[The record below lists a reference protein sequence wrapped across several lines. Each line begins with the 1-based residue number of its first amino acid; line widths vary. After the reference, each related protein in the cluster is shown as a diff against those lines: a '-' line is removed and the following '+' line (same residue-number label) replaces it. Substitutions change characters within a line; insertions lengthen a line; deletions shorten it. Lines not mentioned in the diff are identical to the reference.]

1 MSVPVPL
8 RLRPLEIGD
17 VLDETF
23 RMYRR
28 HFLLFAGVSVVLAIP
43 SAAIS
48 GLALGWF
55 STAVSQVS
63 GTPDLSSFG
72 TVLGAL
78 AVAGAVG
85 LVILPFNNGA
95 IVYAASE
102 SALGRPVTPGGI
114 VTGILRRYFGLLGYW
129 LLFAITLGLSIALC
143 VVPVVLWI
151 WVFVGW
157 SVVTPV
163 MFVERIG
170 LGGAMGRSWN
180 LVQGRWW
187 RTFVILLLMYI
198 VWYVASIALSGF
210 IQVTQVLLMLVM
222 SPFLASALAAASG
235 QLVSALVNPV
245 MQIAIVLVYFD
256 LRVRREALDLFS
268 MAARLATPAPAS
280 S

>member
-55 STAVSQVS
+55 STALSQVS

-170 LGGAMGRSWN
+170 LGAAMGRSWN

>member
-63 GTPDLSSFG
+63 GTPDLGSLG

-78 AVAGAVG
+78 AIAGAIG
-85 LVILPFNNGA
+85 LVVLPFNNGA

-129 LLFAITLGLSIALC
+129 LLFAISLGLSIALC

-163 MFVERIG
+163 MFVERVG
-170 LGGAMGRSWN
+170 LGAAMGRSWN

-222 SPFLASALAAASG
+222 SPFLASAIAAASG

-268 MAARLATPAPAS
+268 MAARLAAPAPTS
-280 S
+280 